1 MAEPKPKEK
10 EKELSPEDALC
21 QTVTRMEPQFKMAL
35 PPQIPSPRFTR
46 VAVTAIR
53 NDAKLAAPNII
64 KQQLFSA
71 FMRCAQ
77 DGLLPDGREAAI
89 VPWGSGGQ
97 VRYMPMVAGI
107 MKKARNS
114 GEIKTINAKVVY
126 EKDTYE
132 SWTDE
137 TGEHFK
143 HAPARGDRGGII
155 LTYAYAATKDGGFY
169 FEEVLEA
176 DMQKI
181 KAMSRASDSPWK
193 GPFEDEMRRKS
204 ALRRL
209 AKYRL
214 PSSSD
219 LDSLI
224 QSEDDL
230 HDLDNGKPEPKPAE
244 PRSSRLN
251 DIVDR
256 ASAQEAETVPAT
268 DAAPSGT
275 QEEPPI

>member
-1 MAEPKPKEK
+1 MAEPTPPKK
-10 EKELSPEDALC
+10 ATPEDELC
-21 QTVTRMEPQFKMAL
+21 LTITRMEPQFKMAL

-53 NDAKLAAPNII
+53 NEPKLVACIRP
-64 KQQLFSA
+64 QLYAA

-89 VPWGSGGQ
+89 VAWGKSGQ
-97 VRYMPMVAGI
+97 VRYLPMIGGI
-107 MKKARNS
+107 CKKVRNS
-114 GEIKTINAKVVY
+114 GELKTINAKVVY
-126 EKDTYE
+126 ANDTYE

-143 HAPARGDRGGII
+143 HTPAKGERGEPI
-155 LTYAYAATKDGGFY
+155 LTYAYAVTKDGGFY
-169 FEEVLEA
+169 FEEVAEEE
-176 DMQKI
+176 MKKI
-181 KAMSRASDSPWK
+181 KSMARADDTPWK

-214 PSSSD
+214 PSSTD
-219 LDSLI
+219 LDAMI

-230 HDLDNGKPEPKPAE
+230 HDLPERSEPTPAKPT
-244 PRSSRLN
+244 SSRLN
-251 DIVDR
+251 DIVDKTN
-256 ASAQEAETVPAT
+256 AQDAETVPPTEHTPPAG
-268 DAAPSGT
+268 A
-275 QEEPPI
+275 EEPPI